1 MNCNAQKKVLTKL
14 GLFVSAAM
22 MLLVNSAS
30 AQDLNDG
37 KPVVTC
43 TSTSIE
49 GLFHQMIP
57 ILGLRELGYTV
68 EMPRTLAV
76 PLVHQSIALGDCDY
90 AVDEW
95 VPLHDSFYQ
104 AVAAQTTRLGPTIT
118 GALQGYLIDK
128 ATADA
133 HKITS
138 LEQFKDPAIA
148 ALFDTNGNGKA
159 DLAGANPGW
168 GSEKVINHEISAI
181 GLKDTVDH
189 NQGEYS
195 VLISDVVARFKSGK
209 PVFFYTWTPNWTTAE
224 MKPGEETV
232 WLTVD
237 PKYCSADQSCG
248 KSTSGFPVNDIMI
261 LANNDFL
268 KRNPSAKAFLSAVR
282 IPLEDINAENQLI
295 HKGQSSENQVIGHAE
310 KWIADHRTQ
319 FDAWLKQARSAQ

>member
-1 MNCNAQKKVLTKL
+1 VNWNRNKKLSLKL
-14 GLFVSAAM
+14 GIFGAAAM
-22 MLLVNSAS
+22 GILATSAN
-30 AQDLNDG
+30 AGDLNGG
-37 KPVVTC
+37 KAVVTC

-57 ILGLRELGYTV
+57 ILGLRELGYKV
-68 EMPRTLAV
+68 EMPRTLSV
-76 PLVHQSIALGDCDY
+76 PLVHQSIASGDCDY
-90 AVDEW
+90 ALDEW
-95 VPLHDSFYQ
+95 VPLHETFYQ
-104 AVAAQTTRLGPTIT
+104 AVKDQTTRLGPTIS
-118 GALQGYLIDK
+118 GASQGYLIDK

-168 GSEKVINHEISAI
+168 GSEKVINHEISTI

-195 VLISDVVARFKSGK
+195 VLIADVLARFKTGK

-224 MKPGEETV
+224 LKPGESTV

-237 PKYCSADQSCG
+237 AKDCNPEQPCG
-248 KSTSGFPVNDIMI
+248 PSTSGFPVNDIMI
-261 LANNDFL
+261 LANNEFL
-268 KRNPSAKAFLSAVR
+268 ERNPSAKAFLSAVR
-282 IPLEDINAENQLI
+282 IPLQDINAENLLI
-295 HKGQSSENQVIGHAE
+295 HQGESSEKQVIGHAE
-310 KWIADHRTQ
+310 KWVADHRSD
-319 FDAWLKQARSAQ
+319 FDAWLKQAQAVQ